1 MIINIYSLLRYDGRG
16 HLYNL
21 NEYEA
26 KPGGGLAA
34 DDLERHEEELCEEER
49 WRSLYHDDSEDVIK
63 EEEEQ
68 KRSQEASGAQFNFNY
83 DNDSGKDFLLVIVNI
98 RIQWSLFI
106 RVLALESIILF

>member
-83 DNDSGKDFLLVIVNI
+83 DNDSGNDFLLVLVNI
-98 RIQWSLFI
+98 RIQWSLLNW
-106 RVLALESIILF
+106 VLA